1 LYQVGSKFDDNAGLG
16 MVSIASDLY
25 TKIYDD
31 YSLAT
36 TGEFQ
41 DDYKGNITIKKIRP
55 IEQDLIK
62 NTLYFSGLFA
72 MGILPKE
79 SDQMVTKVVNM
90 VKKNAMSES
99 EYTKYEDFKKEFKRE
114 PSPFEMGLI
123 KSDKKYDYISKDI
136 DWVNRKGGLNL
147 AQGREYVKL
156 LNMMGEVTTSTL
168 LQIKAGKTADQ
179 IAKSMRA
186 KL

>member
-1 LYQVGSKFDDNAGLG
+1 
-16 MVSIASDLY
+16 MISIASDLY
-25 TKIYDD
+25 KKIYND
-31 YSLAT
+31 YSLAI
-36 TGEFQ
+36 TGEFE
-41 DDYKGNITIKKIRP
+41 DEYKGNITIKKIRP
-55 IEQDLIK
+55 VEQDLMK
-62 NTLYFSGLFA
+62 NTLYFSTLFA

-79 SDQMVTKVVNM
+79 SDQIVTKVVNM

-114 PSPFEMGLI
+114 PSQFEMGMI

-136 DWVNRKGGLNL
+136 NWVNRGGGLNL

-156 LNMMGEVTTSTL
+156 LNTLGEVTGRTL
-168 LQIKAGKTADQ
+168 LEIKAGKTADQ
-179 IAKSMRA
+179 IVKSMRA